1 MGQTRVKPTFLII
14 GAAKCGTTSLFD
26 LLGKHPEIG
35 MCAEKE
41 PMFFSNR
48 KVYERGWEWYES
60 LYAHA
65 AGKRALGEASH
76 QYTCAQV
83 YPQAPARI
91 ARDLPD
97 ARLIY
102 IVRHPL
108 VRIESE
114 YEQVQMGWRGLPLTE
129 EFNSVVRSR
138 PKFIDVSSY
147 WRQISLYRE
156 HYPDD
161 RILVLFLEDLSRDP
175 RGQLRRCFEF
185 LGVDPEVRIEDAARP
200 RNARADRGERTV
212 PSRLV
217 VQMRKAGIPQAVR
230 RVTPAP
236 LYEFARKRLDR
247 IRRVPPRRPE
257 WDEAT
262 RRWAIEQL
270 LDDSLQFL
278 RFYGKPLD
286 FWDFRPIPP
295 GTRVNPEYRALLER
309 RDAAAPALSSEP

>member
-1 MGQTRVKPTFLII
+1 VKPTFLII

-26 LLGKHPEIG
+26 LLGRHPEIG

-76 QYTCAQV
+76 QYTCACV
-83 YPQAPARI
+83 YPQAAGRV

-108 VRIESE
+108 TRIESE
-114 YEQVQMGWRGLPLTE
+114 YEQVQMGWRGLPVTE
-129 EFNSVVRSR
+129 EFNSLVRSK
-138 PKFIDVSSY
+138 PKFIETSLY
-147 WRQISLYRE
+147 WKQISLYRE

-161 RILVLFLEDLSRDP
+161 RILVLFLEDFARDAAT
-175 RGQLRRCFEF
+175 QLRRCFEF
-185 LGVDPEVRIEDAARP
+185 LGVDPEVRIADATRP
-200 RNARADRGERTV
+200 RNARAERGQRTV

-217 VQMRKAGIPQAVR
+217 VQMRKAGILQAVR
-230 RVTPAP
+230 RITPAP
-236 LYEFARKRLDR
+236 LYEFARKRLEG
-247 IRRVPPRRPE
+247 IRRAPARRAE

-262 RRWAIEQL
+262 RRWAIEQV
-270 LDDSLQFL
+270 LDDSLEFL

-295 GTRVNPEYRALLER
+295 GTRVSPEYRALL
-309 RDAAAPALSSEP
+309 DGPGSPAAVSSSRP